1 VLMNGILVL
10 AALGALG
17 ACFGLGSFSSLAF
30 LWQLPLLF
38 AGLWLGLVLLA
49 FLFLVLWCLPI
60 SLDQPVEA
68 DSKADRRVLY
78 LYEELALTLLQV
90 KIHTTGLEKLPQEGR
105 FLLVCNHLSLLDP
118 LILHIYTKKSQLA
131 FISKRENDQL
141 FIVNKLMHKTLCQPI
156 NRENDREALK
166 TILKCVDILEQDKAS
181 IAVFPEGYTSRTGHL
196 QPFRNGVFKIAQ
208 RAKVP
213 IVVCTLRGTA
223 PIFRNAAHLRR
234 THVYLDLLEVLPA
247 SQLKGPTKDIGDYVF
262 AAMAQ
267 NLGDPMPDT
276 DHS

>member
-1 VLMNGILVL
+1 MLMNCILIL

-17 ACFGLGSFSSLAF
+17 VCFWLDGFASLAF

-38 AGLWLGLVLLA
+38 GGFWLALVLLA
-49 FLFLVLWCLPI
+49 FLFLALWCLPI
-60 SLDQPVEA
+60 SMKQPVEE
-68 DSKADRRVLY
+68 DSKTARRILY

-90 KIHTTGLEKLPQEGR
+90 KIHTTGLEKLPREGR

-118 LILHIYTKKSQLA
+118 LILHIHTKESQLA
-131 FISKRENDQL
+131 FISKRENDRL
-141 FIVNKLMHKTLCQPI
+141 ILVNKLMHKTLCQPI

-166 TILKCVDILEQDKAS
+166 TILKCVDILKTDRAS

-208 RAKVP
+208 KAKVP
-213 IVVCTLRGTA
+213 IVVCTLRGAA
-223 PIFRNAAHLRR
+223 PIFHNAARLRR
-234 THVYLDLLEVLPA
+234 THVFLDLLEVVPT
-247 SQLKGPTKDIGDYVF
+247 SQLQGTTKQIGDHIY

-267 NLGDPMPDT
+267 NLGESIPNPDE
-276 DHS
+276 S

>member
-1 VLMNGILVL
+1 MNCILIL

-17 ACFGLGSFSSLAF
+17 VCFWLDGFASLAF

-38 AGLWLGLVLLA
+38 GGFWLALVLLA
-49 FLFLVLWCLPI
+49 FLFLALWCLPI
-60 SLDQPVEA
+60 SMKQPVEE
-68 DSKADRRVLY
+68 DSKTARRILY

-90 KIHTTGLEKLPQEGR
+90 KIHTTGLEKLPREGR

-118 LILHIYTKKSQLA
+118 LILHIHTKESQLA
-131 FISKRENDQL
+131 FISKRENDRL
-141 FIVNKLMHKTLCQPI
+141 ILVNKLMHKTLCQPI

-166 TILKCVDILEQDKAS
+166 TILKCVDILKTDRAS

-208 RAKVP
+208 KAKVP
-213 IVVCTLRGTA
+213 IIVCTLRGAA
-223 PIFRNAAHLRR
+223 PIFHNAARLRR
-234 THVYLDLLEVLPA
+234 THVFLDLLEVVPT
-247 SQLKGPTKDIGDYVF
+247 SQLQGTTKQIGDHIY

-267 NLGDPMPDT
+267 NLGEPISNPDE
-276 DHS
+276 S

>member
-1 VLMNGILVL
+1 MLMSCILIL

-17 ACFGLGSFSSLAF
+17 VCFWLDGFASLAF

-38 AGLWLGLVLLA
+38 GGFWLALVLLA
-49 FLFLVLWCLPI
+49 FLFLALWCLPI
-60 SLDQPVEA
+60 SMKQPVEE
-68 DSKADRRVLY
+68 DSKTARRILY

-90 KIHTTGLEKLPQEGR
+90 KIHTTGLEKLPREGR

-118 LILHIYTKKSQLA
+118 LILHIHTKESQLA
-131 FISKRENDQL
+131 FISKRENDRL
-141 FIVNKLMHKTLCQPI
+141 ILVNKLMHKTLCQPI

-166 TILKCVDILEQDKAS
+166 TILKCVDILKTDRAS

-208 RAKVP
+208 KAKVP
-213 IVVCTLRGTA
+213 IVVCTLRGAA
-223 PIFRNAAHLRR
+223 PIFHNAARLRR
-234 THVYLDLLEVLPA
+234 THVFLDLLEVVPT
-247 SQLKGPTKDIGDYVF
+247 SQLQGTTKQIGDHIY

-267 NLGDPMPDT
+267 NLGEPIPNPDE
-276 DHS
+276 S

>member
-1 VLMNGILVL
+1 MLMNCILIL

-17 ACFGLGSFSSLAF
+17 VCFWLDGFASLAF

-38 AGLWLGLVLLA
+38 GGFWLALVLLA
-49 FLFLVLWCLPI
+49 FLFLALWCLPI
-60 SLDQPVEA
+60 SMKQPVEE
-68 DSKADRRVLY
+68 DSKTARRILY

-90 KIHTTGLEKLPQEGR
+90 KIHTTGLEKLPREGR

-118 LILHIYTKKSQLA
+118 LILHIHTKESQLA
-131 FISKRENDQL
+131 FISKRENDRL
-141 FIVNKLMHKTLCQPI
+141 ILVNKLMHKTLCQPI

-166 TILKCVDILEQDKAS
+166 TILKCVDILKTDRAS

-208 RAKVP
+208 KAKVP
-213 IVVCTLRGTA
+213 IVVCTLRGAA
-223 PIFRNAAHLRR
+223 PIFHNAARLRR
-234 THVYLDLLEVLPA
+234 THVFLDLLEVVPT
-247 SQLKGPTKDIGDYVF
+247 SQLQGTTKQIGDHIY

-267 NLGDPMPDT
+267 NLGEPISNPDE
-276 DHS
+276 S

>member
-1 VLMNGILVL
+1 MSYILIL

-17 ACFGLGSFSSLAF
+17 VCFWLDGFASLAF

-38 AGLWLGLVLLA
+38 GGFWLALVLLA
-49 FLFLVLWCLPI
+49 FLFLALWCLPI
-60 SLDQPVEA
+60 SMKQPVEE
-68 DSKADRRVLY
+68 DSKTARRILY

-90 KIHTTGLEKLPQEGR
+90 KIHTTGLEKLPREGR

-118 LILHIYTKKSQLA
+118 LILHIHTKESQLA
-131 FISKRENDQL
+131 FISKRENDRL
-141 FIVNKLMHKTLCQPI
+141 ILVNKLMHKTLCQPI

-166 TILKCVDILEQDKAS
+166 TILKCVDILKTDRAS

-208 RAKVP
+208 KAKVP
-213 IVVCTLRGTA
+213 IVVCTLRGAA
-223 PIFRNAAHLRR
+223 PIFHNAARLRR
-234 THVYLDLLEVLPA
+234 THVFLDLLEVVPT
-247 SQLKGPTKDIGDYVF
+247 SQLQGTTKQIGDHIY

-267 NLGDPMPDT
+267 NLGEPIPNPDE
-276 DHS
+276 S

>member
-1 VLMNGILVL
+1 MLMNGILVL

-78 LYEELALTLLQV
+78 LYEELTLTLLQV

-131 FISKRENDQL
+131 FISKRENDRL

-213 IVVCTLRGTA
+213 IVVGEQPLSFATPPTFAGPTYTWTCWRSS
-223 PIFRNAAHLRR
+223 R
-234 THVYLDLLEVLPA
+234 PA
-247 SQLKGPTKDIGDYVF
+247 S
-262 AAMAQ
+262 
-267 NLGDPMPDT
+267 
-276 DHS
+276 

>member
-1 VLMNGILVL
+1 MLMNCILIL

-17 ACFGLGSFSSLAF
+17 VCFWLDGFASLAF

-38 AGLWLGLVLLA
+38 GGFWLALVLLA
-49 FLFLVLWCLPI
+49 FLFLALWCLPI
-60 SLDQPVEA
+60 SMKQPVEE
-68 DSKADRRVLY
+68 DSKTARRILY

-90 KIHTTGLEKLPQEGR
+90 KIHTTGLEKLPREGR

-118 LILHIYTKKSQLA
+118 LILHIHTKESQLA
-131 FISKRENDQL
+131 FISKRENDRL
-141 FIVNKLMHKTLCQPI
+141 ILVNKLMHKTLCQPI

-166 TILKCVDILEQDKAS
+166 TILKCVDILKTDRAS

-208 RAKVP
+208 KAKVP
-213 IVVCTLRGTA
+213 IIVCTLRGAA
-223 PIFRNAAHLRR
+223 PIFHNAARLRR
-234 THVYLDLLEVLPA
+234 THVFLDLLEVVPT
-247 SQLKGPTKDIGDYVF
+247 SQLQGTTKQIGDHIY

-267 NLGDPMPDT
+267 NLGEPISNPDE
-276 DHS
+276 S

>member
-1 VLMNGILVL
+1 MSCILIL

-17 ACFGLGSFSSLAF
+17 VCFWLDGFASLAF

-38 AGLWLGLVLLA
+38 GGFWLALVLLA
-49 FLFLVLWCLPI
+49 FLFLALWCLPI
-60 SLDQPVEA
+60 SMKQPVEE
-68 DSKADRRVLY
+68 DSKTARRILY

-90 KIHTTGLEKLPQEGR
+90 KIHTTGLEKLPREGR

-118 LILHIYTKKSQLA
+118 LILHIHTKESQLA
-131 FISKRENDQL
+131 FISKRENDRL
-141 FIVNKLMHKTLCQPI
+141 ILVNKLMHKTLCQPI

-166 TILKCVDILEQDKAS
+166 TILKCVDILKTDRAS

-208 RAKVP
+208 KAKVP
-213 IVVCTLRGTA
+213 IVVCTLRGAA
-223 PIFRNAAHLRR
+223 PIFHNAARLRR
-234 THVYLDLLEVLPA
+234 THVFLDLLEVVPT
-247 SQLKGPTKDIGDYVF
+247 SQLQGTTKQIGDHIY

-267 NLGDPMPDT
+267 NLGEPIPNPDE
-276 DHS
+276 S